1 MILVL
6 GGTTEGRELC
16 AELDRRGVPNLQSL
30 AGRTADPLLS
40 ESVRVG
46 GFGGAEGLR
55 RFLTE
60 SGVTAVVD
68 ATHPFAAG
76 ITRNAAEA
84 CADLEVR
91 LIRVNRPG
99 WASHPHADRW
109 VWVDDH
115 AAAAAAVVAP
125 GSGDAG
131 RVTGFDT
138 AAPFARRRRNERSS
152 HAVLL
157 TVGRQHTLDYS
168 PALDDRFVL
177 ARVAEPPAGA
187 LPTGWRLELARGP
200 FTLDGERRLF
210 AEHGIDCLVT
220 KDSGG
225 EATAAKLWV
234 ADEACARVVMI
245 RRPAPPDGVELVP
258 DAKAAMRL
266 LREG

>member
-16 AELDRRGVPNLQSL
+16 ADLDQRGVANLQSL

-55 RFLTE
+55 RFLAE
-60 SGVTAVVD
+60 NGVTAVVD

-84 CADLEVR
+84 CAALGVR
-91 LIRVNRPG
+91 LIRVDRPG
-99 WASHPHADRW
+99 WAAHPQASRW

-115 AAAAAAVVAP
+115 EAAASAVVAL
-125 GSGDAG
+125 GSG
-131 RVTGFDT
+131 R
-138 AAPFARRRRNERSS
+138 
-152 HAVLL
+152 VLL

-168 PALDDRFVL
+168 PALDGHFVL
-177 ARVAEPPAGA
+177 ARAAEPPSGA
-187 LPTGWRLELARGP
+187 LPMSWRLELARGP
-200 FTLDGERRLF
+200 FPLDGERRLF
-210 AEHGIDCLVT
+210 AEHRIDRLVT

-225 EATAAKLWV
+225 EATSAKLTA
-234 ADEACARVVMI
+234 ADEAGAVVVMI
-245 RRPAPPDGVELVP
+245 RRPAPPDGVELVS
-258 DAKAAMRL
+258 DAAGALRL
-266 LREG
+266 LI